1 MENITST
8 ERIRLTLKL
17 SCKFFSAL
25 AFKQGSN
32 NFVGFFFP
40 FSLLT
45 KIPINVYLP
54 RDTEYNV

>member
-8 ERIRLTLKL
+8 EKIRLETL
-17 SCKFFSAL
+17 SQIFSAL

-32 NFVGFFFP
+32 NFVGFFFFP

-45 KIPINVYLP
+45 KIPINIYVP